1 MRTQGLRQRIEIQE
15 QITSKDTNG
24 VAVLIW
30 VTVELDSNTI
40 LDNVPA
46 RVLTGPGKAQ
56 FLAQQQQDD
65 VAARIFFRYK
75 EFPGLTAKHRIIWRT
90 GADRVFDI
98 MGEPDLDETAQ
109 REWRVTCRA
118 GMNDG

>member
-15 QITSKDTNG
+15 QISTEDTSGDIG
-24 VAVLIW
+24 LRW
-30 VTVELDSNTI
+30 VTVEIDSTRLLDA
-40 LDNVPA
+40 VPA

-75 EFPGLTAKHRIIWRT
+75 EFTGLTAKHRIIWNGRP
-90 GADRVFDI
+90 FDI
-98 MGEPDLDETAQ
+98 IGEPDLDETAQ